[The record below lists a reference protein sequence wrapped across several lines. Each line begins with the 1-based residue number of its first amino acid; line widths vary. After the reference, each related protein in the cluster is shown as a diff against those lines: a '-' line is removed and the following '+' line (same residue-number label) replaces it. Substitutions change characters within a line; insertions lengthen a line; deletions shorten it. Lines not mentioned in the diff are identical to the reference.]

1 MSQSPIYLDYAAATP
16 LDGRVLAAMQ
26 PYLQD
31 QFYNPSAT
39 YQAARTVHTALEA
52 ARAGI
57 AYWFGSRPSEVVFTA
72 GGTEA
77 NNLAIHGVMRQYP
90 TANVVVSAIEH
101 SAVLEPARQYACRE
115 VGVAADGRLDL
126 ADLVSKIDDRTVL
139 VSIMYANN
147 EIGTVQPLHDVASQ
161 LAIIKKQRW
170 ADGNKLPL
178 YLHSDACQA
187 GNYLDVHTSRLGVD
201 LMTING
207 GKLYGPKQ
215 SGALYVKGSLVLQPL
230 IYGGGQER
238 GLRSGTENVAA
249 AIGLAAALDFAQRE
263 RPAEAK
269 RLQVLQQVFYKLLET
284 QMPAVII
291 NGSRKHRLPNNLHFT
306 VPGFDNERLLIQLD
320 EAGVL
325 AAAGSACSASDEEAS
340 HVLRA
345 LGLSPAA
352 AQSSLRFSMGRATE
366 AKMIERTVQLLA
378 KFVA

>member
-1 MSQSPIYLDYAAATP
+1 MA
-16 LDGRVLAAMQ
+16 
-26 PYLQD
+26 
-31 QFYNPSAT
+31 
-39 YQAARTVHTALEA
+39 
-52 ARAGI
+52 
-57 AYWFGSRPSEVVFTA
+57 
-72 GGTEA
+72 
-77 NNLAIHGVMRQYP
+77 
-90 TANVVVSAIEH
+90 
-101 SAVLEPARQYACRE
+101 
-115 VGVAADGRLDL
+115 
-126 ADLVSKIDDRTVL
+126 
-139 VSIMYANN
+139 
-147 EIGTVQPLHDVASQ
+147 
-161 LAIIKKQRW
+161 
-170 ADGNKLPL
+170 
-178 YLHSDACQA
+178 
-187 GNYLDVHTSRLGVD
+187 
-201 LMTING
+201 
-207 GKLYGPKQ
+207 
-215 SGALYVKGSLVLQPL
+215 
-230 IYGGGQER
+230 GGQER

-284 QMPAVII
+284 QLPAVII
-291 NGSRKHRLPNNLHFT
+291 NGSRKHRLPNNLHLT